1 MAITNGYA
9 TLAEFQLYV
18 TMAGDTVTSDTNDSS
33 VIEDIIEAVSRHI
46 DNICGRVFY
55 QSSSDT
61 ETRYYTPED
70 NALVFIDDL
79 VSITTIAGDNDQLRT
94 WPDALSSSDYDLQ
107 PYNASNKGWPYT
119 WLETTPLTTAYF
131 PTHTK
136 GLKIVGIFGFPAVPD
151 EIKAACLGIA
161 LNIYQGRTGQSSA
174 GNVTVTQAGVII
186 RPTDVPKWAEITLSK
201 YQRLI

>member
-9 TLAEFQLYV
+9 TLAEFQLYM
-18 TMAGDTVTSDTNDSS
+18 TMPGDTVTSDTNDSS

-55 QSSSDT
+55 QSSSDG

-70 NALVFIDDL
+70 PAIVFIDDL
-79 VSITTIAGDNDQLRT
+79 VSITSLKVDYYALRDYADT
-94 WPDALSSSDYDLQ
+94 LATTDYDLD

-119 WLETTPLTTAYF
+119 WLGLNPLTTAYY
-131 PTHTK
+131 PTVRK
-136 GLKIVGIFGFPAVPD
+136 GVQIIGIFGFPSVPND
-151 EIKAACLGIA
+151 IKEACLGIA

-174 GNVTVTQAGVII
+174 GNVTVTAAGVVI
-186 RPTDVPKWAEITLSK
+186 RPTDVPKWAEITLEK
-201 YQRLI
+201 YKRLI